1 MVLNTLGSWIYCFLK
16 YKDFW
21 GGCFSR
27 KLGAFLSRFIRKKSH
42 TCMWRSGAHLR
53 ISFCHSLMNFQKP
66 KKSDFWKN
74 HMMHAY
80 SDMECDRHNCHFR
93 PLFALLPHWKK
104 TWIYYPFTHV
114 YHNQDHIMYGF
125 WDMKCNSQN
134 LFVILGYF
142 LPFYPPKSPKNENFK
157 KV

>member
-42 TCMWRSGAHLR
+42 TCMWRRWGTPQ
-53 ISFCHSLMNFQKP
+53 NFFLPFIDELSKTQKIRLL
-66 KKSDFWKN
+66 KKSYD
-74 HMMHAY
+74 AY
-80 SDMECDRHNCHFR
+80 LLRYECDRHNCHFR